1 MSILGDCFLEIDNNK
16 ILVCNCENTMKI
28 DEEALSKSCKLEKKC
43 KVYSNLCGSELDTVS
58 EQIISSNKENKNLL
72 IACTQ
77 QEEVFEKVAEENN
90 FQVPKTFNIREYA
103 GWSKE
108 GDKTIPK
115 MAALINSSVKKIV
128 KTPSLTLNSS
138 GRCFVYTNYKNGD
151 NSLEV
156 AYDFCKKLSQHLGV
170 TLMITNCEQEV
181 ILQPQDF
188 KITKG
193 NISKAQGYFSK
204 FKLEIND
211 FSEALPSSKSNIEFG
226 EYFKSV
232 DTECDIIIDLS
243 ENTPMFTG
251 DHKRDGY
258 FRASTNSP
266 KDLLEI
272 FSKSIDMIGEFE
284 KPIYVNFND
293 SLCAHSRNEKPGCS
307 KCLDV
312 CPASAIQTS
321 GDIVTVDPG
330 ICGGCGFCGSV
341 CPSGA
346 IQTDYPSLEIML
358 GDLSNLHDDFVESG
372 GKNPALLLF
381 DNNFGNEMINLLSRY
396 CSGLP
401 ASLIPY
407 SMHSVGRAGHD
418 LMVSAIAIGFK
429 KIFIL
434 VDPKNIEE
442 FDFLPKQIEL
452 ANALLSGVAKN
463 ENNSI
468 IMIEENDPE
477 KIEEIIYEKN
487 GYTKIKSSSFIA
499 VGAPRGILRT
509 AIQGLSK
516 SNKNKQE
523 IIPLPDNSPYG
534 IVNVNTESCTI
545 CLSCVSAC
553 PAGALQDNPEAP
565 QLLFREDACLQC
577 GICVETCPEKA
588 ISLTSQFNLSD
599 DAMSAKV
606 IIEDQPF
613 DCIVCGKTF
622 GSKKSIERIIEKL
635 TAHTM
640 FEKEGRTE
648 MLKMCEDCRVGAMFK
663 ENDKLLD
670 TKDRP
675 KPRTTDDYLN

>member
-1 MSILGDCFLEIDNNK
+1 MEIDNNK

-43 KVYSNLCGSELDTVS
+43 KVYSNLCDSELDTVS

-181 ILQPQDF
+181 ILQPQNF

-193 NISKAQGYFSK
+193 NISKARGYFSK

-293 SLCAHSRNEKPGCS
+293 SLCAHSRNEKLGCS

-321 GDIVTVDPG
+321 GDVVTVDPG

-396 CSGLP
+396 GSGLP
-401 ASLIPY
+401 ANLIPY

-577 GICVETCPEKA
+577 GICVATCPEKA

-635 TAHTM
+635 TAHSM

>member
-1 MSILGDCFLEIDNNK
+1 MR
-16 ILVCNCENTMKI
+16 I
-28 DEEALSKSCKLEKKC
+28 DEEALSKSCNSENKC
-43 KVYSNLCGSELDTVS
+43 KVYSNLCGSEIDIVLDQMTL
-58 EQIISSNKENKNLL
+58 SNEENKNLL

-77 QEEVFEKVAEENN
+77 QEEVFEKVAEDNN
-90 FQVPKTFNIREYA
+90 FQTPKIFNIREYA

-108 GDKTIPK
+108 GQKAIPK
-115 MAALINSSVKKIV
+115 MVSLINSSVKKNI

-138 GRCFVYTNYKNGD
+138 GRCFVYTNYKNGE
-151 NSLEV
+151 NSLEI

-170 TLMITNCEQEV
+170 TLMISNCDEEV
-181 ILQPQDF
+181 VLEPQNF

-193 NISKAQGYFSK
+193 NISKAQGFFSQ
-204 FKLEIND
+204 FKIEIIN
-211 FSEALPSSKSNIEFG
+211 FAEVLPSSKSNIEFG
-226 EYFKSV
+226 EFFKFV

-272 FSKSIDMIGEFE
+272 FAKSIDMIGEFE
-284 KPIYVNFND
+284 KPIYVNFNEN
-293 SLCAHSRNEKPGCS
+293 LCAHSRNEKSGCS

-312 CPASAIQTS
+312 CPAGAIQTS
-321 GDIVTVDPG
+321 GDVVTVDQG

-358 GDLSNLHDDFVESG
+358 GDLSNLHDDFVKAG
-372 GKNPALLLF
+372 GKNPTLFLF
-381 DNNFGNEMINLLSRY
+381 DNNFGNETINLLSRY
-396 CSGLP
+396 GNGLP
-401 ASLIPY
+401 ANLIPY
-407 SMHSVGRAGHD
+407 SMHSVGRTGHD
-418 LMVSAIAIGFK
+418 LLVSAISIGFK

-434 VDPKNIEE
+434 VNPKNIEE
-442 FDFLPKQIEL
+442 FNFLPKQIEL

-477 KIEEIIYEKN
+477 KIEEIIYEKV
-487 GYTKIKSSSFIA
+487 GYTKIKPSSFIA

-509 AIQGLSK
+509 GIQGLSK

-523 IIPLPDNSPYG
+523 IIPLPNNSPYG
-534 IVNVNTESCTI
+534 IVNVNIESCTI

-553 PAGALQDNPEAP
+553 PAGALQDNPESP

-577 GICVETCPEKA
+577 GICVATCPEKA

-613 DCIVCGKTF
+613 DCTVCGKTF
-622 GSKKSIERIIEKL
+622 GSTKSIEKIIEKL
-635 TAHTM
+635 STHTM
-640 FEKEGRTE
+640 FEQEGRTE

-663 ENDKLLD
+663 ENDKMLD

>member
-181 ILQPQDF
+181 ILQPQNF

-193 NISKAQGYFSK
+193 NISKARGYFSK

-293 SLCAHSRNEKPGCS
+293 S
-307 KCLDV
+307 
-312 CPASAIQTS
+312 
-321 GDIVTVDPG
+321 
-330 ICGGCGFCGSV
+330 
-341 CPSGA
+341 
-346 IQTDYPSLEIML
+346 
-358 GDLSNLHDDFVESG
+358 
-372 GKNPALLLF
+372 
-381 DNNFGNEMINLLSRY
+381 
-396 CSGLP
+396 
-401 ASLIPY
+401 
-407 SMHSVGRAGHD
+407 
-418 LMVSAIAIGFK
+418 
-429 KIFIL
+429 
-434 VDPKNIEE
+434 
-442 FDFLPKQIEL
+442 
-452 ANALLSGVAKN
+452 
-463 ENNSI
+463 
-468 IMIEENDPE
+468 
-477 KIEEIIYEKN
+477 
-487 GYTKIKSSSFIA
+487 
-499 VGAPRGILRT
+499 
-509 AIQGLSK
+509 
-516 SNKNKQE
+516 
-523 IIPLPDNSPYG
+523 
-534 IVNVNTESCTI
+534 
-545 CLSCVSAC
+545 
-553 PAGALQDNPEAP
+553 
-565 QLLFREDACLQC
+565 
-577 GICVETCPEKA
+577 
-588 ISLTSQFNLSD
+588 
-599 DAMSAKV
+599 
-606 IIEDQPF
+606 
-613 DCIVCGKTF
+613 
-622 GSKKSIERIIEKL
+622 
-635 TAHTM
+635 
-640 FEKEGRTE
+640 
-648 MLKMCEDCRVGAMFK
+648 
-663 ENDKLLD
+663 
-670 TKDRP
+670 
-675 KPRTTDDYLN
+675 

>member
-1 MSILGDCFLEIDNNK
+1 
-16 ILVCNCENTMKI
+16 
-28 DEEALSKSCKLEKKC
+28 
-43 KVYSNLCGSELDTVS
+43 
-58 EQIISSNKENKNLL
+58 
-72 IACTQ
+72 
-77 QEEVFEKVAEENN
+77 
-90 FQVPKTFNIREYA
+90 
-103 GWSKE
+103 
-108 GDKTIPK
+108 
-115 MAALINSSVKKIV
+115 
-128 KTPSLTLNSS
+128 
-138 GRCFVYTNYKNGD
+138 
-151 NSLEV
+151 
-156 AYDFCKKLSQHLGV
+156 
-170 TLMITNCEQEV
+170 
-181 ILQPQDF
+181 
-188 KITKG
+188 
-193 NISKAQGYFSK
+193 
-204 FKLEIND
+204 
-211 FSEALPSSKSNIEFG
+211 
-226 EYFKSV
+226 
-232 DTECDIIIDLS
+232 
-243 ENTPMFTG
+243 MFTG

-272 FSKSIDMIGEFE
+272 FAKSIDMIGEFE

-293 SLCAHSRNEKPGCS
+293 SLCAHSRNEKSGCS

-321 GDIVTVDPG
+321 GDVVSVDPG

-358 GDLSNLHDDFVESG
+358 GDLSNLHDDFIEAG

-396 CSGLP
+396 GSGLP
-401 ASLIPY
+401 ANLIPY

-452 ANALLSGVAKN
+452 ANALLSGIAKN

-509 AIQGLSK
+509 GIQGLSK

-553 PAGALQDNPEAP
+553 PAGALQDNPESP

-577 GICVETCPEKA
+577 GICVATCPEKA

-613 DCIVCGKTF
+613 DCTVCGKTF